1 MAEDSTEGT
10 EETAESA
17 TEQPETESRNEL
29 GDAGKKALAEER
41 RARRVAERE
50 LEQLR
55 KASMSDQEKA
65 VAEAKQAG
73 LTEAARATA
82 PRLVRAELR
91 AAAAEAGLGKDA
103 LAGFLEYADLSKFVS
118 EDGEPDSKAITAAV
132 KRLGGSTPTDF
143 DGGARTSAAKPTD
156 MNARIRQL
164 AGLG

>member
-1 MAEDSTEGT
+1 MSDTTTETTDEAQEAE
-10 EETAESA
+10 AV
-17 TEQPETESRNEL
+17 
-29 GDAGKKALAEER
+29 AEER
-41 RARRVAERE
+41 TTDDPRISQVRQEAAKYRTELRKAQRE

-55 KASMSDQEKA
+55 AAGLSEQERA

-118 EDGEPDSKAITAAV
+118 DDGEPDSKAITAAV

-143 DGGARTSAAKPTD
+143 DGGARQPAGQPKNMSAL
-156 MNARIRQL
+156 IRQR